1 MAVWFAS
8 NREMETVN
16 LAECM
21 LGNEHLTHMAKSF
34 KTGNKFQ
41 KIILA
46 GNLMLEESLICFA
59 EALRD
64 QKLKATYLDFGN
76 SPKLMDE
83 AMVNF
88 YQVLHRGNKIVL
100 ETLILRGNSNL
111 KQNAGLALE
120 KLTNE

>member
-1 MAVWFAS
+1 
-8 NREMETVN
+8 METVN

-46 GNLMLEESLICFA
+46 GNLMLEESLLCFA

-64 QKLKATYLDFGN
+64 QKLKATYLDFSN
-76 SPKLMDE
+76 SPKLTDD
-83 AMVNF
+83 ALVNF
-88 YQVLHRGNKIVL
+88 Y
-100 ETLILRGNSNL
+100 
-111 KQNAGLALE
+111 
-120 KLTNE
+120 